1 MPVVR
6 SNDELSVGARVGP
19 YVLEEELGRGAT
31 ATVFRASRTDGLCV
45 ALKVLD
51 TDVDPA
57 LRRRFERESDVAS
70 RLDHPYLVPVVDHGL
85 VDGRRFLA
93 TRLASRGTLATRL
106 EEGPLPLGD
115 VIQVVR
121 QIGGGLDVLHR
132 AGLIHRDVKPANVL
146 VTSEGVA
153 LTDFGLVR
161 GDDQTVL
168 TRVGTVVGTADY
180 LAPEAIR
187 GEQIG
192 PAADLYGLGCLAY
205 ACATGAPPFA
215 GKRSIIAIC
224 RAHLSEPP
232 PDPIIERPSIPPVLA
247 AAILTA
253 LAKDPVDRPG
263 TGTAYALLLRAAAR
277 GAELLD

>member
-6 SNDELSVGARVGP
+6 SNDELSVGATLGP
-19 YVLEEELGRGAT
+19 YALEAELGCGAT
-31 ATVFRASRTDGLCV
+31 ATVFRASRHDGVKV

-51 TDVDPA
+51 ADVDPVV
-57 LRRRFERESDVAS
+57 RRRFERESEVAA
-70 RLDHPYLVPVVDHGL
+70 RLDHPYLVPVVDHGV

-93 TRLASRGTLATRL
+93 TRLASSGTLATSL
-106 EEGPLPLGD
+106 EERPLPLGD
-115 VIQVVR
+115 VIKVARQV
-121 QIGGGLDVLHR
+121 GGGLDVLHR

-146 VTSEGVA
+146 LTADGVA
-153 LTDFGLVR
+153 LTDFGVVR

-168 TRVGTVVGTADY
+168 TQVGTVVGTADY

-187 GEQIG
+187 GETVG
-192 PAADLYGLGCLAY
+192 PAADLYSLGCLTY

-215 GKRSIIAIC
+215 GKRSIIAVC

-232 PDPIIERPSIPPVLA
+232 PDPSIERPSIPAPLA
-247 AAILTA
+247 TAILTA
-253 LAKDPVDRPG
+253 LAKDPADRPG

-277 GAELLD
+277 GAQLLD